1 MIQPNGERVEKG
13 GSRIPE
19 FENSPKSPKRFR
31 YQKIDVTEPLYGC
44 FLGGGV
50 SLT

>member
-1 MIQPNGERVEKG
+1 MIQPSRDRVEKG

-19 FENSPKSPKRFR
+19 FENSPKSPTRFR
-31 YQKIDVTEPLYGC
+31 YQKIEVTEPLYGC